1 MNKKFDNVIKG
12 LAAAFCAATFL
23 SSPAIAQSIAVQGN
37 QRVDADTVRSYFSGE
52 KLDQAGI
59 DRAVR
64 SMYNSG
70 QFTNVR
76 VSRTSGGIVVSVVEN
91 SIVNQVTLAGNSK
104 VKSDQ
109 IFSELQTKSRGPYSK
124 AMVDADAQR
133 ISEVYRRI
141 GRSDAQVSVATD
153 TAPNGRVNVTFN
165 IVEGAKTAIH
175 TIRFEGN
182 QAFGSWRLKNL
193 MQLTEGNLLSF
204 LKTSDVYDPDRLAA
218 DTDAIRRHYLKS
230 GYIDA
235 RIVSSTAVYDQ
246 EKRGYVITIV
256 IDEGELYRVG
266 TVAVDSRLPSVD
278 ERQLRSRV
286 LTSPGSVYNAEAVE
300 KTVEGMTIDAA
311 RRGQPFVQVRP
322 RGDRDSATRTV
333 NLGYTA
339 DEGPRVYIERI
350 NVRGNTRTR
359 DYVIRR
365 EFDLGEG
372 DAYNKSLVD
381 RAERRLKALSYFKS
395 VKISPEPGSS
405 PDRVV
410 LNVDVEDQPTG
421 QFSIG
426 AGYSTSDGVLGEASI
441 AESNFL
447 GKGQQ
452 VKLGITYGQR
462 SRGANFSFTEPFFMG
477 YRMSA
482 GFDIFNTYTDSTRT
496 GYYESRTLGG
506 AVRFGLPITE
516 EFGVGIRYSLY
527 QTNIKIPNTARQPF
541 NDCSSP
547 IAGVTPNATGTVPAL
562 PAGTVD
568 PLLLTATNNCLTN
581 GEASLAVKEASGKY
595 ITSLVGLNFV
605 YNSLNDPKNPSSG
618 ILAEF
623 KPEIAG
629 LGGDSRFIRMVGDVR
644 YYYPVYDDV
653 VGILRA
659 QGGHIQAFGK
669 DKLRLTDHFNPG
681 PQLVRGFAPG
691 GIGARDISTD
701 PTGRNASLG
710 GTTYYG
716 ASAEVQFPIF
726 GMPKEV
732 GLRGAIFADAGTVFN
747 YGGYKDFANVG
758 GRTVGIAGSGC
769 ANAATAA
776 VVQTT
781 QQNCLFVHNKNIIR
795 TSVGAGIIWQSPIGP
810 VRFDYSFP
818 LSKDKLDRTQ
828 AFRFSGG
835 GTF

>member
-1 MNKKFDNVIKG
+1 MNKKFDSIIKG
-12 LAAAFCAATFL
+12 LAAVFCAATFL
-23 SSPAIAQSIAVQGN
+23 SSPAMAQSIAVQGN

-76 VSRTSGGIVVSVVEN
+76 VSRTAGGIVVSVVEN
-91 SIVNQVTLAGNSK
+91 SIVNQVTLTGNSR

-109 IFSELQTKSRGPYSK
+109 LFSELQTKSRGPYSK

-133 ISEVYRRI
+133 ITEVYRRV
-141 GRSDAQVSVATD
+141 GRSDAQVSVATE
-153 TAPNGRVNVTFN
+153 TAANGRVNVTFN

-182 QAFGSWRLKNL
+182 EAFSTWRLKNL

-218 DTDAIRRHYLKS
+218 DTDAIRRHYLKN

-235 RIVSSTAVYDQ
+235 RIVSSNAVYDQ

-256 IDEGELYRVG
+256 IDEGERYRVG

-322 RGDRDSATRTV
+322 RGDRDSSTRTV

-372 DAYNKSLVD
+372 DAYNKALVD
-381 RAERRLKALSYFKS
+381 RAERRLKALSYFKT

-441 AESNFL
+441 GETNFL
-447 GKGQQ
+447 GRGQQ
-452 VKLGITYGQR
+452 VRLGVSYGQK

-482 GFDIFNTYTDSTRT
+482 GFDLFNTYTDSKSTAF
-496 GYYESRTLGG
+496 YESRTIGG
-506 AVRFGLPITE
+506 AIRFGLPITE

-527 QTNIKIPNTARQPF
+527 QTNIKIPNTTKDPF
-541 NDCSSP
+541 NDCTNPITGFTPGTVGAP
-547 IAGVTPNATGTVPAL
+547 IAIPV
-562 PAGTVD
+562 AG
-568 PLLLTATNNCLTN
+568 NSCLSN
-581 GEASLAVKEASGKY
+581 GEASLAVKEAAGKY
-595 ITSLVGLNFV
+595 LTSLVGLNFT
-605 YNSLNDPKNPSSG
+605 YNSLDAPKNPTSG

-629 LGGDSRFIRMVGDVR
+629 LGGDSRFIRLVGDVR

-653 VGILRA
+653 TAILRA
-659 QGGHIQAFGK
+659 QGGHIQGFGK
-669 DKLRLTDHFNPG
+669 DKLRITDHFNPG

-691 GIGARDISTD
+691 GIGARDLSYD
-701 PTGRNASLG
+701 ATGRNSSLG
-710 GTTYYG
+710 GTSYYG
-716 ASAEVQFPIF
+716 ASAELQFPIF
-726 GMPKEV
+726 GIPKEV
-732 GLRGAIFADAGTVFN
+732 GLRGAVFADAGTVFG
-747 YGGYKDFANVG
+747 YGGYKNFQNVG
-758 GRTVGIAGSGC
+758 GRTVGIAGNGC
-769 ANAATAA
+769 ATAGTPLT
-776 VVQTT
+776 TT
-781 QQNCLFVHNKNIIR
+781 QQNCLFVRDKNMLR
-795 TSVGAGIIWQSPIGP
+795 TSVGAGLIWQSPIGP

-818 LSKDKLDRTQ
+818 LSKDKFDRTQ

-835 GTF
+835 GSF